1 MRSRGSC
8 ALGVP
13 VQKSL
18 KFNELKP
25 SPMYTYARPH
35 EIGKGKIYIY
45 ELEKIKSGKHFIGV
59 REKWQ

>member
-1 MRSRGSC
+1 
-8 ALGVP
+8 
-13 VQKSL
+13 
-18 KFNELKP
+18 
-25 SPMYTYARPH
+25 MYTYARPH